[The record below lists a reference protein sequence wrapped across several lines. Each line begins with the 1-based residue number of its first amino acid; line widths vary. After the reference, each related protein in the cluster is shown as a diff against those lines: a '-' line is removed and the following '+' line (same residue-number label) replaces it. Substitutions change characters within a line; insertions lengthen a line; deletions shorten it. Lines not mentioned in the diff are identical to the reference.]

1 MTGVSIIL
9 SLGNYLNDSDD
20 KKYDKK
26 LKALRDL
33 QSLIWGP
40 KNMNYKVMSNESTY
54 LSLNSLLDFIKESRC
69 NITNDG
75 SIEYLVINIIGK
87 GNNKYLT
94 TSDNQQISW
103 LKIYELFSFANTF
116 FVPTVFCIDVLNEN
130 DDTFQSDDA
139 DYEGLNVFGYTA
151 NEIDYLGFITN
162 ALYQR
167 KDACYLTDVIEHI
180 MIWNKYIFTV
190 PKEIDWD
197 EDDDQ
202 NHEYKQRESNDEN
215 DNHNAME
222 VLSIFDQ
229 KKKRANATERG
240 GNDWSITYSIDRRA
254 WGPFLSK
261 YDYCVFV
268 HDEHKNAKDVKSVM
282 LQIERPIGV
291 KKESKFKKI
300 LQNGSFINETIR
312 EEGRNAVGNT
322 SLSVKIVTHSNQIVI
337 TPTLSLN

>member
-1 MTGVSIIL
+1 
-9 SLGNYLNDSDD
+9 
-20 KKYDKK
+20 
-26 LKALRDL
+26 
-33 QSLIWGP
+33 
-40 KNMNYKVMSNESTY
+40 MSNESTY

-197 EDDDQ
+197 EDDDE

-254 WGPFLSK
+254 WG
-261 YDYCVFV
+261 
-268 HDEHKNAKDVKSVM
+268 
-282 LQIERPIGV
+282 
-291 KKESKFKKI
+291 
-300 LQNGSFINETIR
+300 
-312 EEGRNAVGNT
+312 
-322 SLSVKIVTHSNQIVI
+322 
-337 TPTLSLN
+337 